1 MAGWASEFR
10 KCHKPRLA
18 GLGVILCVQYLLAT
32 AAAFGQTTT
41 SATTAPDA
49 TTDQS
54 TSTPTATAEP
64 PAPPAVNNPHWTA
77 DGCRQCHEMTGGK
90 PKAITVTAVDAL
102 CVSCHD
108 GAKSPAEIHPIS
120 LKMLDRTGPNP
131 GWPTLDGKLFCLSC
145 HDIRQQCDPA
155 AQRPDTNT
163 AFLRQ
168 TFPPPATQPVATTD
182 PNAPAG
188 DQSAQ
193 LAAVN
198 PNPFC
203 DNCHAPDQ
211 FQKFSPHRMLA
222 GDGHTVIEQ
231 RCEVCHSK
239 PMDRNATARTGNASL
254 RADMVTLCR
263 SCHPHHRDINRKGHV
278 GTTIPPHMLV
288 YMRARELTGLLD
300 APSDDLMKQLTD
312 EKAMPM
318 QMVPDAQGRI
328 VCTTCHNPHEK
339 GTFSPNCVL
348 DDRSLRLV
356 NGHLFTPVRGQAF
369 CRRCHTF

>member
-1 MAGWASEFR
+1 M
-10 KCHKPRLA
+10 
-18 GLGVILCVQYLLAT
+18 ILCVHYLLT
-32 AAAFGQTTT
+32 AVASFGQTTT
-41 SATTAPDA
+41 SATTLPDA
-49 TTDQS
+49 NDQS
-54 TSTPTATAEP
+54 NSAPA
-64 PAPPAVNNPHWTA
+64 APPAVNNPHWTA
-77 DGCRQCHEMTGGK
+77 DGCGQCHEMTGGK
-90 PKAITVTAVDAL
+90 PKAIAVEAVDAL

-108 GAKSPAEIHPIS
+108 GAKSPAEAHPIS
-120 LKMLDRTGPNP
+120 LTMVDRTGPNP
-131 GWPTLDGKLFCLSC
+131 GWPTLNGKLFCISC

-168 TFPPPATQPVATTD
+168 TFPPPSTEPAADPGAPPPDPATT
-182 PNAPAG
+182 
-188 DQSAQ
+188 Q
-193 LAAVN
+193 AVVIN

-203 DNCHAPDQ
+203 DNCHGPDQ
-211 FQKFSPHRMLA
+211 FQKFSPHMMLA
-222 GDGHTVIEQ
+222 ADRHTVIEQ

-278 GTTIPPHMLV
+278 GTTIPPQMLV

-300 APSDDLMKQLTD
+300 SPSDDLIKQLTD

-356 NGHLFTPVRGQAF
+356 NGHLFTPVRGQTF